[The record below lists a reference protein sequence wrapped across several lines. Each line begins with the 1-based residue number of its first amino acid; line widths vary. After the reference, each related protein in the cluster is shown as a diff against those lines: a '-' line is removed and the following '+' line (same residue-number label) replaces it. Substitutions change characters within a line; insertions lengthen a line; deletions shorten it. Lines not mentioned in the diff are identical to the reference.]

1 MSQCSVKIFSGALSL
16 YYLGNCYLRNCLYI
30 CIYIIIRLET
40 VRSGFVL
47 KRLHGDTQ
55 GSHSDVEQT
64 NREKTRKKKTK
75 HATKNPD
82 FTHLSD
88 LHTLPPIGR
97 GKKQTNK
104 QTKQQQQNV
113 NDTGH
118 FYSAISH

>member
-1 MSQCSVKIFSGALSL
+1 M
-16 YYLGNCYLRNCLYI
+16 
-30 CIYIIIRLET
+30 YIIIRLET

-47 KRLHGDTQ
+47 KRLQGDTQ

-64 NREKTRKKKTK
+64 NRGKMRKKKTK

-88 LHTLPPIGR
+88 LHTLPLIGR

-104 QTKQQQQNV
+104 QTKQQQQQQNV